1 MQRHE
6 NGAVHLPYVEEPN
19 GDPRS
24 VGKVADYLG
33 HGLTLAS
40 LGELAFFWLDTKVEQ
55 PDESNVVSEYLMLC
69 EFHPAPPEEI
79 LARFEWVGSITAG
92 EVPLRSE
99 PKDALMELVEW
110 LSGNPSRRAD
120 ATFSLLPP
128 HCLPGA
134 TAVLERAS
142 GKELASCR
150 QLQSW
155 VLSTVWLDETTVT
168 KVTCPIW
175 PQEPSVTAYL
185 NELAPNTVPAV
196 LQHGSF
202 QVPSSDLSGA
212 WMVTE
217 RYPLTDPFQEPP
229 IDAVLRALTS
239 LQAAAYEHE
248 AGLRSAGVTMRGP
261 LDVAADLNTL
271 WEEARQAGL
280 PEEEC
285 ARLPELHS
293 SLNGRLQALAETAP
307 LLLTHGDLHTGNVLL
322 TPGAASM
329 LGSELDSNVSANN
342 GMHNG
347 KNNSGS
353 NGTNYGATPTQ
364 PGSKLVIFDW
374 TDAALSW
381 PGVDLLTLAGL
392 DGEPRQ
398 DDLVALKNAYL
409 QAIRLA
415 LASPS
420 KATLLSSIEASLD
433 EGTDLALTY
442 HAVTYAHIIRSVPR
456 RQRPFVG
463 TRFLVRA
470 VRQLL
475 KQLMDAVPSN

>member
-6 NGAVHLPYVEEPN
+6 NGAVHLPYVDEPN

-33 HGLTLAS
+33 HGLKLAS
-40 LGELAFFWLDTKVEQ
+40 LGELAFYWLDTKVEQ
-55 PDESNVVSEYLMLC
+55 PGESNVVSEYLMLC

-134 TAVLERAS
+134 TAVLEHAS

-175 PQEPSVTAYL
+175 PQEPTVTAYL
-185 NELAPNTVPAV
+185 HELAPNTVPAV
-196 LQHGSF
+196 IRHGQF
-202 QVPSSDLSGA
+202 RVPTSDLVGA

-217 RYPLTDPFQEPP
+217 RYPLLDKAQEPP
-229 IDAVLRALTS
+229 PDAVLLALAR
-239 LQAAAYEHE
+239 LQATANANEG
-248 AGLRSAGVTMRGP
+248 ALRNAGVTMRGP
-261 LDVAADLNTL
+261 SEVAADLNTL
-271 WEEARQAGL
+271 WEEAERAGL
-280 PEEEC
+280 SEAEC
-285 ARLPELHS
+285 DRLPELHS
-293 SLNGRLQALAETAP
+293 SLSSRLHALAEIAP
-307 LLLTHGDLHTGNVLL
+307 LLLTHGDLHTGNVLM
-322 TPGAASM
+322 TP
-329 LGSELDSNVSANN
+329 DTSANTTA
-342 GMHNG
+342 HT
-347 KNNSGS
+347 
-353 NGTNYGATPTQ
+353 GTNNGATPMQ
-364 PGSKLVIFDW
+364 PGSRLVIFDW

-392 DGEPRQ
+392 DREPKPG
-398 DDLVALKNAYL
+398 DLLELKNVYL
-409 QAIRLA
+409 HATRSVLAAPSQAA
-415 LASPS
+415 
-420 KATLLSSIEASLD
+420 LLSKIEASLD
-433 EGTDLALTY
+433 EGTDLALAY

-456 RQRPFVG
+456 RQKPFVG

-475 KQLMDAVPSN
+475 KQLMDAAPSS